1 MMYLE
6 PSNLEVPY
14 FLTKTACWRKQQFHQ
29 QEWGCHQPQI
39 WWKDISTMM
48 IWAILGTQEVR
59 RWGIIMGSCTYK
71 YESLDTHQRTQCLIC
86 IHVQLQTYDIST
98 FTCCNLPTAHF
109 VVIDVDT
116 YSTLGAFLG
125 QFLFHLCWTN
135 PIKKK
140 NITYTTYTK
149 QIIDFLVN
157 STSKMRCLSP
167 ICLMHPVTKASWVSN
182 HPVVVHIHREDP
194 GSGGDWF
201 LGEPFKR
208 RENQQMLG
216 VTFWNLQGSIGF

>member
-1 MMYLE
+1 MLDLPPMEGNRENEVIAIIVIGKWAQMMYLE

-39 WWKDISTMM
+39 GWKDISTMM
-48 IWAILGTQEVR
+48 IWAIVGTQEVR

-135 PIKKK
+135 PIKRKHNVYDVYQTNHWFFGEFHIKK
-140 NITYTTYTK
+140 WDVCPQFVWCIQSRRPAGFPTT
-149 QIIDFLVN
+149 
-157 STSKMRCLSP
+157 R
-167 ICLMHPVTKASWVSN
+167 
-182 HPVVVHIHREDP
+182 
-194 GSGGDWF
+194 
-201 LGEPFKR
+201 
-208 RENQQMLG
+208 
-216 VTFWNLQGSIGF
+216 